1 MDITVVISSQTT
13 ATAPLPSTLYVDE
26 LLKLYLRISFREI
39 ISVLVNNHSFMVS
52 VRTPKRKKHTKFE
65 ELAGSVQ
72 NEMAGNEQIQGF
84 IT

>member
-1 MDITVVISSQTT
+1 
-13 ATAPLPSTLYVDE
+13 
-26 LLKLYLRISFREI
+26 
-39 ISVLVNNHSFMVS
+39 MVS
-52 VRTPKRKKHTKFE
+52 VRTLKRKKHTNLE